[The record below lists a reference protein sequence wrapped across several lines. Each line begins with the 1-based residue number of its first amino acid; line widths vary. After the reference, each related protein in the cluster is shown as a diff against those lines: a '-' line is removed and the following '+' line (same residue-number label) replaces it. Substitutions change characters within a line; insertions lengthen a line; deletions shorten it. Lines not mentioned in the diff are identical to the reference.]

1 MESDESVSDSPHPP
15 ASSRPPASPRPPGSD
30 DARLAYHNGRWVS
43 GDGICLSSRDP
54 AVTQAVTA
62 VERVRVYNGRLFE
75 LDRHLDR
82 WQRTTAALDLTGLPS
97 RQSLSQLID
106 EIIQRNGAWLTT
118 QEEFG
123 VLWFASPGTNASP
136 TLVIDLY
143 PIDSALMQRRTRSGS
158 PLVVTSVQQPPSA
171 SWSRNIKVR
180 CRLHYYLADREAH
193 QTDPDAIGIL
203 VDSDG
208 TVTESSIANLLIVET
223 GGVVCPP
230 SDQILSGV
238 SLQVIR
244 ELASEIG
251 ITWREQRISCERLA
265 AAEEVLLTGTSCGI
279 WFANSI
285 NRSPQRAA
293 GPVYRRLRSAF
304 DERVG

>member
-1 MESDESVSDSPHPP
+1 MESDESVSDSP
-15 ASSRPPASPRPPGSD
+15 RPVDSGD
-30 DARLAYHNGRWVS
+30 TRLAYHNGSWINADDV
-43 GDGICLSSRDP
+43 CLSSRDP

-62 VERVRVYNGRLFE
+62 VERIRAYNGRLFE

-82 WQRTTAALDLTGLPS
+82 WQRTTEALDLTGLPS

-106 EIIQRNGAWLTT
+106 EVIQRNGAWLTT
-118 QEEFG
+118 QKEFG
-123 VLWFASPGTNASP
+123 ALWFATPGTTDSP

-143 PIDSALMQRRTRSGS
+143 PIDSALIERRTRSGS

-171 SWSRNIKVR
+171 CWSRDIKVR
-180 CRLHYYLADREAH
+180 CRLHYYLADRQAR

-208 TVTESSIANLLIVET
+208 TVTESGIANLLIVEA

-238 SLQVIR
+238 SLQVVR
-244 ELASEIG
+244 ELASETG
-251 ITWREQRISCERLA
+251 ITWREQRISRERLT

-285 NRSPQRAA
+285 DRSPLRVA
-293 GPVYRRLRSAF
+293 GPVYQRLRSAF
-304 DERVG
+304 VGRVG

>member
-1 MESDESVSDSPHPP
+1 MESDESVSDFTHPVD
-15 ASSRPPASPRPPGSD
+15 SGD
-30 DARLAYHNGRWVS
+30 TRLAYHNGSWGNADDV
-43 GDGICLSSRDP
+43 CLSSRDP

-62 VERVRVYNGRLFE
+62 VERIRAYNGRLFE

-82 WQRTTAALDLTGLPS
+82 WQRTTEALGLTGLPS

-106 EIIQRNGAWLTT
+106 EAIARNGAWLTT
-118 QEEFG
+118 QQEFG
-123 VLWFASPGTNASP
+123 VLWFATPGTTDSP

-143 PIDSALMQRRTRSGS
+143 PIDSALIEQRTRSGS

-171 SWSRNIKVR
+171 CWSRNIKVR
-180 CRLHYYLADREAH
+180 CRLHYYLADREAR

-208 TVTESSIANLLIVET
+208 TVTESSIANLLIVDA

-251 ITWREQRISCERLA
+251 ITWREQRISRERLA
-265 AAEEVLLTGTSCGI
+265 VAEEVLLTGTSCGI

-304 DERVG
+304 EGRVG